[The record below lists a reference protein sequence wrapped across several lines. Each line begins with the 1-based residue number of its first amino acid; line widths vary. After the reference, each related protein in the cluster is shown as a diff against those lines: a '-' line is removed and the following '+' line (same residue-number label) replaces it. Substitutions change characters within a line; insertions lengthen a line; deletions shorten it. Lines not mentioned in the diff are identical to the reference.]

1 MKYTNSDFKNLDR
14 NYQDFLGSSDNFI
27 KKKLKRD
34 QKLWEYY
41 DKLEKALKENQ
52 ELKQDNEEKGRI
64 IENLK
69 EDMEDLKLQIETI
82 NHPKKNDTN

>member
-27 KKKLKRD
+27 KKQLKRD

-52 ELKQDNEEKGRI
+52 ELKQDNEEKARI

-69 EDMEDLKLQIETI
+69 EDMNDLKLQLETI
-82 NHPKKNDTN
+82 NKPLKK

>member
-27 KKKLKRD
+27 KKQLKRD

-52 ELKQDNEEKGRI
+52 ELKQDNEEKARI

-69 EDMEDLKLQIETI
+69 EDMNDLKLQLETI
-82 NHPKKNDTN
+82 NKPLKKWST